1 MFGKTRVFNAG
12 QLAENM
18 STEAEKAAHI
28 LLSMRKQHYIQHVV
42 PKLPQAG
49 DKVEVYFDDEQL
61 FLSCVITERPLAR
74 RGDDEWVV
82 KHHNKLVDEMYVC
95 NLSRTNYSREK
106 KEDAWYY
113 TEK

>member
-1 MFGKTRVFNAG
+1 M
-12 QLAENM
+12 
-18 STEAEKAAHI
+18 
-28 LLSMRKQHYIQHVV
+28 V

-61 FLSCVITERPLAR
+61 FLSCVITERPLVR
-74 RGDDEWVV
+74 RGDDVWVV
-82 KHHNKLVDEMYVC
+82 KHHNNLVDEMYVC
-95 NLSRTNYSREK
+95 NLSLNNYSREK